1 MTDLRSWAKKWNDAS
16 LRQIATMRER
26 ESSRRWPL
34 VGMFAIGLVAGAIG
48 SYAVTQ
54 RSQIKL
60 MARRAL
66 MLRDE
71 VVGEFGMAEV
81 AKPVSVTSHRSN
93 RSNHR
98 RKAAAE
104 VT

>member
-1 MTDLRSWAKKWNDAS
+1 MTDVRSWAKRWNEAS
-16 LRQIATMRER
+16 LRQIATLREPPR
-26 ESSRRWPL
+26 SRRWPL
-34 VGMFAIGLVAGAIG
+34 LGMFAIGLVAGAIG

-54 RSQIKL
+54 RSQITSL
-60 MARRAL
+60 ARRAL
-66 MLRDE
+66 VARRD
-71 VVGEFGMAEV
+71 VLGEFGGVEV

-93 RSNHR
+93 HR

>member
-1 MTDLRSWAKKWNDAS
+1 
-16 LRQIATMRER
+16 
-26 ESSRRWPL
+26 
-34 VGMFAIGLVAGAIG
+34 MFAIGLAAGAIG

-60 MARRAL
+60 LARRAL
-66 MLRDE
+66 NVRPE
-71 VVGEFGMAEV
+71 VLGEFGGVEV
-81 AKPVSVTSHRSN
+81 AKPVSITSN

-98 RKAAAE
+98 RKAAVE